1 MLTLYRIALYIA
13 FPVVLVRL
21 IIRFSRNRQY
31 INRLPQRFGFRLQS
45 GNSSN
50 CDNRI
55 WIHAVS
61 VGEVNAAIPLINAL
75 QKDYPDQQI
84 TITTMTPTGSDR
96 VIKNFSHTVDHCYLP
111 YDYPGAV
118 KRFLNRLN
126 PSMVII
132 METEIWPNYIVECRY
147 RNIPVVYAN
156 VRISKKS
163 YQGYLR
169 FKRLIS
175 PTLRKVDYFAVQS
188 RTDSERLVSLGADQ
202 NCVEVTG
209 SIKFELDVPASI
221 MEAAQSVRRD
231 LGCDRPVLVAGS
243 TRDGEEVQ
251 VLSAFF
257 EAKCAIPDLL
267 LLLVPRHPER
277 FRKVYRLCV
286 RSKYKTVLRT
296 QSSGVIDKDVDIYL
310 GDTMGELSLLI
321 AAGDIAYIGGS
332 LVPAG
337 GHNLLEAC
345 AASVAVIFGPHMFNF
360 QEISDMVLEKGA
372 GVQVMNTQELTEV
385 IIRLVNDPVLR
396 DQYGSHGKEFVDENK
411 GALSRILKIVDRSI
425 NTAKS
430 VT

>member
-1 MLTLYRIALYIA
+1 MPIQEYSGGLCQCKNLEEI
-13 FPVVLVRL
+13 
-21 IIRFSRNRQY
+21 
-31 INRLPQRFGFRLQS
+31 LPGIS
-45 GNSSN
+45 
-50 CDNRI
+50 
-55 WIHAVS
+55 
-61 VGEVNAAIPLINAL
+61 EV
-75 QKDYPDQQI
+75 QKAD
-84 TITTMTPTGSDR
+84 
-96 VIKNFSHTVDHCYLP
+96 F
-111 YDYPGAV
+111 
-118 KRFLNRLN
+118 
-126 PSMVII
+126 
-132 METEIWPNYIVECRY
+132 
-147 RNIPVVYAN
+147 
-156 VRISKKS
+156 
-163 YQGYLR
+163 
-169 FKRLIS
+169 

-267 LLLVPRHPER
+267 LVLVPRHPER

-345 AASVAVIFGPHMFNF
+345 AASVAVIFGPTC
-360 QEISDMVLEKGA
+360 STSRKS
-372 GVQVMNTQELTEV
+372 LTWY
-385 IIRLVNDPVLR
+385 LR
-396 DQYGSHGKEFVDENK
+396 RERGF
-411 GALSRILKIVDRSI
+411 R
-425 NTAKS
+425 
-430 VT
+430 